1 MMKKVNTKI
10 RLASI
15 SDVEA
20 LTDLHCE
27 SFKPEDHVPLLLG
40 RNYVKATYK
49 WLVVSPKSYVLVAVL
64 EDEIIGFTA
73 VCDGAYVKAMFV
85 ACLPEFI
92 LSILSHPKRILN
104 KLLWHRLFRKP
115 VIEKKSDTQVNKRS
129 FAQLTIVAVAKE
141 FRGTGVFGELSQAVK
156 EYSKHRGSKAI
167 CVGVYKKNQSSLRAF
182 TKSDWVEMPDMETPD
197 TVLLVANLDLI
208 ISRKFGVTNEKTN
221 PYICY
226 FRNNEK

>member
-1 MMKKVNTKI
+1 MKNANSKI
-10 RLASI
+10 RLATI

-49 WLVVSPKSYVLVAVL
+49 WLVMYPRSYVLIAVYG
-64 EDEIIGFTA
+64 DKIIGFTA

-92 LSILSHPKRILN
+92 LSILTQPKRIVN
-104 KLLWHRLFRKP
+104 RLLWHRLFRKP
-115 VIEKKSDTQVNKRS
+115 VKTKESEPLVYQKGI
-129 FAQLTIVAVAKE
+129 AQITIGAVAKE
-141 FRGTGVFGELSQAVK
+141 FRGTGVFGELLQAAK
-156 EYSKHRGSKAI
+156 EFSKQRGSKAI
-167 CVGVYKKNQSSLRAF
+167 CVGAYKKNKSSLRAL
-182 TKSDWVEMPDMETPD
+182 TKSDWVEVPEMETLD
-197 TVLLVANLDLI
+197 TVLLMANLDMTI
-208 ISRKFGVTNEKTN
+208 ARKYGVITEKRN

-226 FRNNEK
+226 YRNNEK